1 MAEPNRRL
9 QQLVDDLPGR
19 LTPRAKSLLLT
30 IWGDAIAPHGG
41 AVWLGSLIRLAA
53 PLGLN
58 ERLVRTGVHRL
69 VRDGWL
75 AATPL
80 GRRSYY
86 SLTEFGRRGVQD
98 SAHRRIYAAARVPWN
113 GGWQLVLTGLGDI
126 DAPRRE
132 QLKRELRWLGYGA
145 VTPGVFAHPGG
156 DADALGRLLSRLGV
170 RDQVQVMNAQA
181 SGAHEL
187 LRASWDLDALAAA
200 YRRFLDHFRPVWQA
214 FEAAP
219 SLDPAHG
226 FLARILAIHEY
237 RRIVLRDPELP
248 DELLPA
254 DWAGAAA
261 RALCRN
267 LYRLTTPAA
276 EQHLMATLETAEGP
290 LPEAA
295 PYFWQRFGGLPGAP
309 MSLAG

>member
-19 LTPRAKSLLLT
+19 LRPRAKSLLLT
-30 IWGDAIAPHGG
+30 IWGDVIAPHGG
-41 AVWLGSLIRLAA
+41 AVWLGSLIRLTA

-69 VRDGWL
+69 VGDGWL

-98 SAHRRIYAAARVPWN
+98 TAHRRIYAAARVPWN
-113 GGWQLVLTGLGDI
+113 GAWHLVLTGLGAI
-126 DAPRRE
+126 QAPTRE
-132 QLKRELRWLGYGA
+132 LLKRELRWLGYGA

-156 DADALGRLLSRLGV
+156 DLEALGRLLARLGV
-170 RDQVQVMNAQA
+170 QDQVQVMNAQA
-181 SGAHEL
+181 AGTHEL
-187 LRASWDLDALAAA
+187 LRGSWDLDALADA
-200 YRRFLDHFRPVWQA
+200 YRRYLEHFRPVWQA
-214 FEAAP
+214 CEAAP
-219 SLDPAHG
+219 SLDPVHG
-226 FLARILAIHEY
+226 FLARTLAIHEY

-254 DWAGAAA
+254 DGAGAAA

-267 LYRLTTPAA
+267 LYRLTTAAA
-276 EQHLMATLETAEGP
+276 EAHLMAMLETAEGP

-309 MSLAG
+309 LSLAG